1 MKAMCLLPPFSKATN
16 PPLPQREGLGVRSTE
31 KAVEMMKLMKRQVK
45 ESMFSA
51 GVGN

>member
-1 MKAMCLLPPFSKATN
+1 MAKNCVTTHTPVPKATN
-16 PPLPQREGLGVRSTE
+16 PPLLVGEGLGVRFPE
-31 KAVEMMKLMKRQVK
+31 KAVEMMKRQVK